1 MCGITGFINFKGVT
15 SSPIIEMSDLIR
27 HRGPDDVGFLLIES
41 SNKSLVNLGGND
53 TPKNV
58 YESKIDYKPNKSISE
73 YDISIVTH
81 AIAHRRLSILDLS
94 PNGHQPM
101 SYLNRRYW
109 IAYNGEIYNFI
120 EIREELKALGYEF
133 LSNSDTEVI
142 LASYVEWG
150 NECLNKFNGMWAFII
165 YDNETQTSFIAR
177 DRFGIKPLYYWIAP
191 DNTFCFSSEIK
202 SFTKFP
208 NWKSDLNHQMAY
220 DFLVWGIMDH
230 TDETLFEG
238 VYQLK
243 PGSYAILDEK
253 TILEHKKRISLKQWY
268 TLSPKK
274 FKGSF
279 QDATNSFKN
288 LFENSLNLIIRSDV
302 PIGSCLSGGLDSSSI
317 VCATNDILKKKY
329 KDFTQK
335 TFSACSD
342 FEHINEKKWIDEV
355 VNKTNVDSHIV
366 YPNVVDLL
374 NNISELIWHQDE
386 PFGTTSI
393 FAQWKVFQLASENNV
408 KVMLDGQG
416 ADEQLAGYNGF
427 FNTLN
432 ASFFKRMKFISF
444 LKSIYHIKLIQ
455 GTSYLSSIL
464 EMFKQLM
471 PENIKQPFRTLLAKT
486 ESKPKWYKSK
496 HKIRYTNPINSGST
510 EVLEMSI
517 NQLTSSN
524 LQMLL
529 HWEDRDSMAFSIE
542 SRVPFLDYRIVEFV
556 LSLPDDYKIKN
567 GITKLILRESMSNII
582 PDKIRDR
589 HNKIGFATPEE
600 IWLKDLGKKE
610 FKDRYSKTIK
620 FSDQL
625 FDSSLTNRLDE
636 ILDGKKPFSFLPWRV
651 ICFGEWVKLFNVN
664 I

>member
-1 MCGITGFINFKGVT
+1 MCGITGFISKQGN
-15 SSPIIEMSDLIR
+15 SSKDLYNLNSIIQ
-27 HRGPDDVGFLLIES
+27 HRGPDDEGYLIIKNDNELV
-41 SNKSLVNLGGND
+41 SLIGPD
-53 TPKNV
+53 TPKNFNL
-58 YESKIDYKPNKSISE
+58 PCNSIN
-73 YDISIVTH
+73 DNLITNIN
-81 AIAHRRLSILDLS
+81 IGLAHRRLSILDLS
-94 PNGHQPM
+94 KHGHQPM
-101 SYLNRRYW
+101 SYLDNRYW
-109 IAYNGEIYNFI
+109 IVYNGEIYNFI
-120 EIREELKALGYEF
+120 ELRVELIKAGYTF
-133 LSNSDTEVI
+133 ISNSDTEVI
-142 LASYVEWG
+142 LASYVHWG
-150 NECLNKFNGMWAFII
+150 LECVHKFNGMWAFVI
-165 YDNETQTSFIAR
+165 YDTKKKLSFISR
-177 DRFGIKPLYYWIAP
+177 DRFGVKPLYYWISP
-191 DNTFCFSSEIK
+191 NNTFCFSSEIK
-202 SFTKFP
+202 SFTVFP
-208 NWKSDLNHQMAY
+208 NWKSNLNHQMAY

-230 TDETLFEG
+230 TDETMFEG

-243 PGSYAILDEK
+243 PGSYAIIDEK
-253 TILEHKKRISLKQWY
+253 TIFEHKKRISLKQWY

-274 FKGSF
+274 YNGSF
-279 QDATNSFKN
+279 EDAKNIFKN

-317 VCATNDILKKKY
+317 VCATNSILKNNF

-335 TFSACSD
+335 TFSACSE

-355 VNKTNVDSHIV
+355 VNKTNVDSYIV

-374 NNISELIWHQDE
+374 SNLNELIWHQDE

-432 ASFFKRMKFISF
+432 ASFIKKMKFTSF
-444 LKSIYHIKLIQ
+444 LKSIYHLKLIH

-471 PENIKQPFRTLLAKT
+471 PENFKQPFRTLLAKT
-486 ESKPKWYKSK
+486 ESKPTWYKSK
-496 HKIRYTNPINSGST
+496 HKIRYTNPFISGST
-510 EVLEMSI
+510 EVQEMSV

-589 HNKIGFATPEE
+589 YNKIGFATPEE

-610 FKDRYSKTIK
+610 FKDRYSKTIQ